1 MKDLSINEMEIML
14 CSTGYIPPRN
24 EEELLFFNELY
35 ENYDSRIKN
44 RHVDIEA
51 IFNGLNCVVL
61 NYIYVDKQSSRDCK
75 MVAEDENHEYSM
87 AARNY
92 GRLPKDILAKMRNQ
106 HKPKDDED

>member
-1 MKDLSINEMEIML
+1 
-14 CSTGYIPPRN
+14 
-24 EEELLFFNELY
+24 
-35 ENYDSRIKN
+35 
-44 RHVDIEA
+44 
-51 IFNGLNCVVL
+51 
-61 NYIYVDKQSSRDCK
+61 

>member
-14 CSTGYIPPRN
+14 CSTGCIPPRN

-51 IFNGLNCVVL
+51 IFNGTNCVVS
-61 NYIYVDKQSSRDCK
+61 NYIYKQSSEYCN
-75 MVAEDENHEYSM
+75 MVAEEDNNKYSM

-92 GRLPKDILAKMRNQ
+92 GRLPKEILAKMRSQ
-106 HKPKDDED
+106 HKSKDDED

>member
-51 IFNGLNCVVL
+51 IFNGLNCVVS

-92 GRLPKDILAKMRNQ
+92 GRLPKGIIAKMRNQ
-106 HKPKDDED
+106 HKSKDDED

>member
-51 IFNGLNCVVL
+51 IFNGTNCVVS
-61 NYIYVDKQSSRDCK
+61 NYIYVDKQSNRDCK
-75 MVAEDENHEYSM
+75 MVAEDENNE
-87 AARNY
+87 
-92 GRLPKDILAKMRNQ
+92 
-106 HKPKDDED
+106 